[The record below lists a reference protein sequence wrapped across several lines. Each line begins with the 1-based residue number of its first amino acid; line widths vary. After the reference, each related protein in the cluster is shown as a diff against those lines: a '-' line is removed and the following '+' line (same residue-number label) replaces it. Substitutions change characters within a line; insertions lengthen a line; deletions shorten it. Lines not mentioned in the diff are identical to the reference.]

1 MKKVKIYESEIK
13 RAVRRKLMENILSEE
28 IPSKQDMEDRTEA
41 IGDLTN
47 QYKELQTVMN
57 TMKEDSEGDKEV
69 NEEFEMKDTYSRK
82 NYRQSPREKD
92 IESVF
97 GQYSEEIPPSVLRY
111 MRKNPEKI
119 VKRLYDIYGQ
129 QMFDYISP
137 NLPDNPQY
145 EVSIE
150 DIVREN
156 MKRFNTKNLSEQD
169 KKDRTKRG
177 STANNPMLMQFFL
190 EEVVDNET
198 TGKVVGGTLDAKNR
212 TIVIEIEYT
221 SSYGN
226 TFRKFLKVSADDLM
240 NWN

>member
-1 MKKVKIYESEIK
+1 MDKMKKVKIYESEIK
-13 RAVRRKLMENILSEE
+13 RAVRRKLMENVLSETSSVTE
-28 IPSKQDMEDRTEA
+28 ELTDRTEA
-41 IGDLTN
+41 V
-47 QYKELQTVMN
+47 KELTAAQ
-57 TMKEDSEGDKEV
+57 KELAQVQKDINDGV

-97 GQYSEEIPPSVLRY
+97 GQYREEIPPSVLRY

-137 NLPDNPQY
+137 NLKDNPQY

-156 MKRFNTKNLSEQD
+156 L
-169 KKDRTKRG
+169 
-177 STANNPMLMQFFL
+177 
-190 EEVVDNET
+190 
-198 TGKVVGGTLDAKNR
+198 
-212 TIVIEIEYT
+212 
-221 SSYGN
+221 
-226 TFRKFLKVSADDLM
+226 RK
-240 NWN
+240 

>member
-13 RAVRRKLMENILSEE
+13 RAVRRKLMENVL
-28 IPSKQDMEDRTEA
+28 TENSTGTDEMKEKVA
-41 IGDLTN
+41 VT
-47 QYKELQTVMN
+47 KELTAAQ
-57 TMKEDSEGDKEV
+57 KELAQVQKDINDGM

-97 GQYSEEIPPSVLRY
+97 GQYSEEIPPSVLIY

-119 VKRLYDIYGQ
+119 IKRLYDIYGQ

-137 NLPDNPQY
+137 NLSLPDNPQY

-156 MKRFNTKNLSEQD
+156 L
-169 KKDRTKRG
+169 
-177 STANNPMLMQFFL
+177 
-190 EEVVDNET
+190 
-198 TGKVVGGTLDAKNR
+198 
-212 TIVIEIEYT
+212 
-221 SSYGN
+221 
-226 TFRKFLKVSADDLM
+226 RK
-240 NWN
+240 

>member
-1 MKKVKIYESEIK
+1 
-13 RAVRRKLMENILSEE
+13 
-28 IPSKQDMEDRTEA
+28 
-41 IGDLTN
+41 
-47 QYKELQTVMN
+47 MN
-57 TMKEDSEGDKEV
+57 T
-69 NEEFEMKDTYSRK
+69 
-82 NYRQSPREKD
+82 
-92 IESVF
+92 
-97 GQYSEEIPPSVLRY
+97 
-111 MRKNPEKI
+111 
-119 VKRLYDIYGQ
+119 LY
-129 QMFDYISP
+129 
-137 NLPDNPQY
+137 
-145 EVSIE
+145 
-150 DIVREN
+150 EN
-156 MKRFNTKNLSEQD
+156 MKRFSTKNLSEQD

>member
-1 MKKVKIYESEIK
+1 MKKVRIYESEIK
-13 RAVRRKLMENILSEE
+13 RAVRRKLMENILDEEEQMTVYEKGSNPDLEQMEKGEQFGVKDNEGTIRTFTANESEE
-28 IPSKQDMEDRTEA
+28 MT
-41 IGDLTN
+41 
-47 QYKELQTVMN
+47 
-57 TMKEDSEGDKEV
+57 
-69 NEEFEMKDTYSRK
+69 EEFEMKDTYSRK

-97 GQYSEEIPPSVLRY
+97 GQYSEEIPPAVLRY

-156 MKRFNTKNLSEQD
+156 L
-169 KKDRTKRG
+169 
-177 STANNPMLMQFFL
+177 
-190 EEVVDNET
+190 
-198 TGKVVGGTLDAKNR
+198 
-212 TIVIEIEYT
+212 
-221 SSYGN
+221 
-226 TFRKFLKVSADDLM
+226 RK
-240 NWN
+240 

>member
-1 MKKVKIYESEIK
+1 MDKMKKVKIYESEIK
-13 RAVRRKLMENILSEE
+13 RAVRRKLMENILSENSATTDE
-28 IPSKQDMEDRTEA
+28 MKDRTA
-41 IGDLTN
+41 AV
-47 QYKELQTVMN
+47 KELTAAQ
-57 TMKEDSEGDKEV
+57 KELAQVQQDLVDGM

-82 NYRQSPREKD
+82 NYRQSPRERD

-156 MKRFNTKNLSEQD
+156 L
-169 KKDRTKRG
+169 
-177 STANNPMLMQFFL
+177 
-190 EEVVDNET
+190 
-198 TGKVVGGTLDAKNR
+198 
-212 TIVIEIEYT
+212 
-221 SSYGN
+221 
-226 TFRKFLKVSADDLM
+226 RK
-240 NWN
+240 

>member
-1 MKKVKIYESEIK
+1 MDKMKKVRIYESEIK
-13 RAVRRKLMENILSEE
+13 RAVRRKLMENILDEEEQMTVYEKGSNPDLEQMEKGEQFGVKDNEGTIRTFTANESEE
-28 IPSKQDMEDRTEA
+28 MT
-41 IGDLTN
+41 
-47 QYKELQTVMN
+47 
-57 TMKEDSEGDKEV
+57 
-69 NEEFEMKDTYSRK
+69 EEFEMKDTYSRK

-156 MKRFNTKNLSEQD
+156 L
-169 KKDRTKRG
+169 
-177 STANNPMLMQFFL
+177 
-190 EEVVDNET
+190 
-198 TGKVVGGTLDAKNR
+198 
-212 TIVIEIEYT
+212 
-221 SSYGN
+221 
-226 TFRKFLKVSADDLM
+226 RK
-240 NWN
+240 

>member
-1 MKKVKIYESEIK
+1 MGKMKKVRIYESEIK
-13 RAVRRKLMENILSEE
+13 RTIRRKLMENVLMEASEQE
-28 IPSKQDMEDRTEA
+28 MREKIDLADELASSLENVAQAQKDINDEMNED
-41 IGDLTN
+41 
-47 QYKELQTVMN
+47 
-57 TMKEDSEGDKEV
+57 
-69 NEEFEMKDTYSRK
+69 FEMKDTYSRK

-137 NLPDNPQY
+137 NLKDNPQY

-156 MKRFNTKNLSEQD
+156 L
-169 KKDRTKRG
+169 
-177 STANNPMLMQFFL
+177 
-190 EEVVDNET
+190 
-198 TGKVVGGTLDAKNR
+198 
-212 TIVIEIEYT
+212 
-221 SSYGN
+221 
-226 TFRKFLKVSADDLM
+226 RK
-240 NWN
+240 

>member
-13 RAVRRKLMENILSEE
+13 RAVRRKLMENILSENSATTDE
-28 IPSKQDMEDRTEA
+28 MKDRTA
-41 IGDLTN
+41 AV
-47 QYKELQTVMN
+47 KELTAAQ
-57 TMKEDSEGDKEV
+57 KELAQVQQDLVDGM

-82 NYRQSPREKD
+82 NYRQSPRERD

-156 MKRFNTKNLSEQD
+156 L
-169 KKDRTKRG
+169 
-177 STANNPMLMQFFL
+177 
-190 EEVVDNET
+190 
-198 TGKVVGGTLDAKNR
+198 
-212 TIVIEIEYT
+212 
-221 SSYGN
+221 
-226 TFRKFLKVSADDLM
+226 RK
-240 NWN
+240 